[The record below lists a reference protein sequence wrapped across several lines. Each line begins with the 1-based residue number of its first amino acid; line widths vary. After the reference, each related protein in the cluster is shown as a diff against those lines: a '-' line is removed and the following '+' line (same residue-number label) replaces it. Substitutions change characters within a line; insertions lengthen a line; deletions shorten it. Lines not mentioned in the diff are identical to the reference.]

1 MIFKNIFRHKIISR
15 LPLLLSAIGMSVV
28 LALPASA
35 EPKKS
40 TKTQDRD
47 FIVVLDAGH
56 GGHDTGAVDNGAKEK
71 DINLG
76 VARKVAKLVRKKLKN
91 SKVVMTRDD
100 DTFVSLQERANIA
113 NRNRANL
120 FVSIHSNSVDKSNP
134 NRKTV
139 SGASVYALGLH
150 KDQSNLKVAMRENAV
165 IELENNYKQKYSGFD
180 PSKDE
185 SYIIFEMSQKK
196 NLGNSLKFANAAQK
210 QLVKV
215 AGRADRGV
223 KQAGF
228 WVLWATSMP
237 SVLIELDFICN
248 PQSAAF
254 MNSEEGQEKL
264 AEAIYNAIV
273 TYSDS
278 YFKPAA
284 SAMGVPEKVKEE
296 EAGDVTAAVAPESLP
311 AAGPGADSG
320 VLASVPDKRKTSAP
334 KYSPAKGA
342 APSSRARKRR
352 SGSSKRLSEGRAIE
366 TENIPL
372 FSETSYMALSEA
384 PADVDPEPQ
393 VNPDDRNPKN
403 KKSKKKN
410 KDKKNKEKLAKE
422 KKEKEKQ
429 AKEKKA
435 KEKKTPEQTPASSPK
450 HNKHPGKKTYLVAS
464 NGQVSNVNDNRGVR
478 SISRTVYKVQVL
490 ASPEKLDFGNSCFC
504 GLSPVE
510 CFQENGLYKYTY
522 GKSTSRA
529 EIEDVLLSVKS
540 KIPDAFIIVSHE

>member
-1 MIFKNIFRHKIISR
+1 MIFKNILKHKIITKIPR
-15 LPLLLSAIGMSVV
+15 LLSAIGVAAL
-28 LALPASA
+28 LALPVSA
-35 EPKKS
+35 EPKASSKAHE
-40 TKTQDRD
+40 RD
-47 FIVVLDAGH
+47 FVVVLDAGH

-76 VARKVAKLVRKKLKN
+76 VAKKVAKLVRKKLKK

-120 FVSIHSNSVDKSNP
+120 FVSIHTNSVDKSNP
-134 NRKTV
+134 NRKNV

-150 KDQSNLKVAMRENAV
+150 KDQNNLKVAMRENAV
-165 IELENNYKQKYSGFD
+165 IELENNYQQKYSGFD

-196 NLGNSLKFANAAQK
+196 NLGNSLRFANAAQK

-215 AGRADRGV
+215 AGRSDRGV

-237 SVLIELDFICN
+237 SVMIELDFICN

-273 TYSDS
+273 SYAESHRNPATTALVDPENAKETESDE
-278 YFKPAA
+278 
-284 SAMGVPEKVKEE
+284 V
-296 EAGDVTAAVAPESLP
+296 AGAIVPESLP
-311 AAGPGADSG
+311 AAEPGADSG
-320 VLASVPDKRKTSAP
+320 VLASVPDKRKISAP
-334 KYSPAKGA
+334 KYSPAKEA
-342 APSSRARKRR
+342 APASRARKRR
-352 SGSSKRLSEGRAIE
+352 SGSSRRLSEARAIE

-372 FSETSYMALSEA
+372 FSETSYIALADA
-384 PADVDPEPQ
+384 PAEVNPEPQ
-393 VNPDDRNPKN
+393 VNPDDQNPKN
-403 KKSKKKN
+403 KKKKSKKKD
-410 KDKKNKEKLAKE
+410 KDKKKKEKLAKE

-429 AKEKKA
+429 AKDKKA
-435 KEKKTPEQTPASSPK
+435 KESKTPAPASK
-450 HNKHPGKKTYLVAS
+450 QKTHRGKKTYLVAS
-464 NGQVSNVNDNRGVR
+464 NGQVANVNDNHGVR
-478 SISRTVYKVQVL
+478 TISRTVYKVQVL
-490 ASPEKLDFGNSCFC
+490 ASPEKLDSSNSCFC